1 MKTYRDFVEFSDED
15 YVTIDQLLSDA
26 IAVSDNKEDTD
37 LFRSIQDKIERLF
50 DYHESVILEQQ
61 RILHKNHCIGCND
74 GTVEDSGDCPDCD
87 G

>member
-1 MKTYRDFVEFSDED
+1 MKTYRDFVEFSEED

-37 LFRSIQDKIERLF
+37 LFRSMQDKIERLF

-61 RILHKNHCIGCND
+61 RILHKNRCIGCND
-74 GTVEDSGDCPDCD
+74 SSVDPEDCPECD